1 MTRPKGELARAKG
14 RLARGNARLAPG
26 KARLTLAKLRLAHAE
41 TDARTRQRGLA
52 PGQGSAARGHG
63 AARTHPRLRSHGAR
77 LLSHPKTEGAHCR
90 TTLLAGGGVKRGFV
104 HGACDKTG
112 SYPAENPVRPGDL
125 AATIFHA
132 PGIDPQT

>member
-14 RLARGNARLAPG
+14 RLTR
-26 KARLTLAKLRLAHAE
+26 AKLRLAHAE
-41 TDARTRQRGLA
+41 TSARTRQRGLA

-63 AARTHPRLRSHGAR
+63 AARTRPRLRSRGAR
-77 LLSHPKTEGAHCR
+77 LLSHPKAEGAHCR

-112 SYPAENPVRPGDL
+112 SYPAENPVRPDDL